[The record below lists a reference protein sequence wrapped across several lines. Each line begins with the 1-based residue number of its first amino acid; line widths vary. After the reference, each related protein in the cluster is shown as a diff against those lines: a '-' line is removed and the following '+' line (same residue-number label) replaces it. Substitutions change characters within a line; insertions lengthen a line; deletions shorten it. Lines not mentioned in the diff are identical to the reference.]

1 MIRSFRDKDLE
12 RFWLSK
18 GTIHVKCVPSEL
30 RRITYRKL
38 RELDQAKD
46 SRDLRNTPSNHF
58 EKLEGKWHLDY
69 HSIRINKQYRLI
81 FLWQNNNA
89 YEVEI
94 NKHDKKY

>member
-18 GTIHVKCVPSEL
+18 GIVHVKCVPADL
-30 RRITYRKL
+30 RKATYRKL
-38 RELDQAKD
+38 RELDNVRD
-46 SRDLRNTPSNHF
+46 SRDLRSNPSNHF
-58 EKLEGKWHLDY
+58 EKLEGKQHLGY
-69 HSIRINKQYRLI
+69 HSIRISKQYRLI
-81 FLWQNNNA
+81 FIWQNNNA